1 MQAAK
6 SGMTAVC
13 KLYLENGAKVDA
25 FTKVCTF
32 NWQSFQTFKLN
43 ILLDHILYIKINGR
57 LHHNY
62 YIYSYD
68 ITSYFSMI
76 ISENRQEFEA

>member
-25 FTKVCTF
+25 FTKVYLTG
-32 NWQSFQTFKLN
+32 NPFKHSN
-43 ILLDHILYIKINGR
+43 
-57 LHHNY
+57 
-62 YIYSYD
+62 
-68 ITSYFSMI
+68 
-76 ISENRQEFEA
+76 